1 MYHFFVDLFSVF
13 SLCYGRIIY
22 FLWKERRSVV
32 GLAMQNQSSRHNLMK
47 KTTSL
52 MALVVTIYIITMI
65 PTGIYLTT
73 LSENVTKSQ
82 VQILDIF
89 IFVYYC
95 NSIVNPIICAFRI
108 TQFKKAYRRILDR
121 ICNRRNGVDVNKP
134 SRNNM
139 NGPHGS
145 RRSNVPLEPRRF
157 SFHLEPRD
165 LDTLF
170 RTSHK

>member
-1 MYHFFVDLFSVF
+1 
-13 SLCYGRIIY
+13 
-22 FLWKERRSVV
+22 
-32 GLAMQNQSSRHNLMK
+32 MQNQSSRHNLMK

-95 NSIVNPIICAFRI
+95 NSIVNPIIYAVRI
-108 TQFKKAYRRILDR
+108 PEFKRAYRRILDR
-121 ICNRRNGVDVNKP
+121 I
-134 SRNNM
+134 
-139 NGPHGS
+139 
-145 RRSNVPLEPRRF
+145 
-157 SFHLEPRD
+157 
-165 LDTLF
+165 
-170 RTSHK
+170 